1 MKAPSNRVLAALFV
15 AVLAVSVLN
24 TVLIVFNND
33 ALQRQRNQDVA
44 DVANLQQSMNQSL
57 SEVQSSITGDIL
69 GINQSLL
76 NLTQEMNQNYT
87 ALNESQY
94 VMQALLT
101 GQIDNLDARMPI
113 DQYDYIVYCVSNSD
127 GVTYLAKNG
136 EDGAV
141 VFNSTDAAWLFD
153 QVLSAGYSVYVKSG
167 QYDVTSDIHLS
178 NKLNARLD
186 SDGAVLN
193 LNGYKVWVFGGNWT
207 QSKNNQIS
215 GLIIINGTVRVEN
228 SFRTTVTNMIFENS
242 TVAIELVNTNTWT
255 EATKIDTVHF
265 DKCLQGIVFRT
276 NTSSTPN
283 ACTGSYGSTQT
294 NGCYF
299 NQVNNSVAFT
309 VEPNAEWT
317 DGQMQNMRLWAG
329 EYGDFN
335 QTGLLL
341 MANSSMYQTRLD
353 GVVFES
359 FAKGD
364 LVNSQ
369 LYAIKLD
376 SVVYGTP
383 ILGEGVTFLGGW
395 TTRINNVLGN
405 WIVGTGSVF
414 KEENVPVEVG
424 SFDYGEAAVIQR
436 HPEIISSF
444 KPKIVVQGNFSQNE
458 TLTVRFRI
466 EYIDNTVTRDTCSVQ
481 KTFNCS
487 ASVWLSD
494 DDLLQLYPPESII
507 WAIMVDAQVNTPSTD
522 TTVQGSVYGTTS

>member
-1 MKAPSNRVLAALFV
+1 VKAPSNRVLAVLFIV
-15 AVLAVSVLN
+15 ILAVSVVN

-33 ALQRQRNQDVA
+33 ALQKQRNQDLVNVA
-44 DVANLQQSMNQSL
+44 DLQQAITQNISDLNSDISKVNQN
-57 SEVQSSITGDIL
+57 VT
-69 GINQSLL
+69 
-76 NLTQEMNQNYT
+76 NLTTEMNQNYT

-94 VMQALLT
+94 VMEALLT
-101 GQIDNLDARMPI
+101 GQIDNLNARMPI
-113 DQYDYIVYCVSNSD
+113 DQYDYVVYCVQGS
-127 GVTYLAKNG
+127 GGAVYLAKSG

-141 VFNSTDAAWLFD
+141 VFNSTDAAWLFE
-153 QVLSAGYSVYVKSG
+153 QVFSDGNSVYVKSG
-167 QYDVTSDIHLS
+167 EYDVVSDIHLS
-178 NKLNARLD
+178 DKVNARLD

-193 LNGYKVWVFGGNWT
+193 LNGNRIWVFGGNWT

-228 SFRTTVTNMIFENS
+228 SFRTVLTNMIFENS

-299 NQVNNSVAFT
+299 NQINNSVAFT

-317 DGQMQNMRLWAG
+317 DGQMQNVRLWAG

-369 LYAIKLD
+369 LYAIKID

-383 ILGEGVTFLGGW
+383 ILGAGVTFLGGW
-395 TTRINNVLGN
+395 TTRINNVSGN
-405 WIVGTGSVF
+405 WIVSSGSVF
-414 KEENVPVEVG
+414 KQENVPVAVG
-424 SFDYGEAAVIQR
+424 SMDYGAVTAVQR
-436 HPEIISSF
+436 HPEVISSF

-466 EYIDNTVTRDTCSVQ
+466 EYIDNTVTRDAYSVQ

-487 ASVWLSD
+487 GSVWLSD
-494 DDLLQLYPPESII
+494 DDLLQLYPPESVI
-507 WAIMVDAQVNTPSTD
+507 WAIMVDAKANVPLTEA
-522 TTVQGSVYGTTS
+522 TVQVSVYGTTG